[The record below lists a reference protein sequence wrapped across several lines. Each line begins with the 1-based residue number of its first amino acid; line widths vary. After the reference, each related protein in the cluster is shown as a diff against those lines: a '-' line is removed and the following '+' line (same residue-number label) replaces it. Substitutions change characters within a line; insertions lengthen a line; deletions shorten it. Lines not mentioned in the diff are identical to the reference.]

1 MLSKYFQENYSEDF
15 SHCYGCGTK
24 NSKGHQLKTYW
35 DGDETVS
42 KFTPKPE
49 HTAIPGFV
57 YGGLIASLIDCHS
70 TGSGA
75 AALYK
80 YQASNNQIYPRC
92 VTASLKVE
100 YLKPTPIDS
109 ELEIRGIIEEI
120 KGRKVIVTVTLKS
133 KNVICAQGEVVVI
146 QVPEDWKPFNK

>member
-1 MLSKYFQENYSEDF
+1 MKAFQENYSEEF

-24 NSKGHQLKTYW
+24 NKYGHQLKTYW

-42 KFTPKPE
+42 TFTPKPE

-75 AALYK
+75 AALHKQLY
-80 YQASNNQIYPRC
+80 
-92 VTASLKVE
+92 E
-100 YLKPTPIDS
+100 
-109 ELEIRGIIEEI
+109 
-120 KGRKVIVTVTLKS
+120 S
-133 KNVICAQGEVVVI
+133 KKKKLI
-146 QVPEDWKPFNK
+146 QDV